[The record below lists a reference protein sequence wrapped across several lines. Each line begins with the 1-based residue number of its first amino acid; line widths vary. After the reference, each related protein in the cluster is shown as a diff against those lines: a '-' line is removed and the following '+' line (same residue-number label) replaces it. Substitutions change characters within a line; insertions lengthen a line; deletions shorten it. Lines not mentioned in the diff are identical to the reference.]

1 MVIRL
6 CTSTQ
11 YVFPNNARYVL
22 YNGLSAKLS
31 HYVSKASATERVYV
45 VFVGK
50 WCSLLV
56 NVNKEGGYWTI
67 NSPMDFQVHTLPIKY
82 GHK

>member
-1 MVIRL
+1 MAIRL
-6 CTSTQ
+6 CTSTR
-11 YVFPNNARYVL
+11 YVFPNNAL
-22 YNGLSAKLS
+22 YNRLSAKLS

-50 WCSLLV
+50 WWSLLV

-67 NSPMDFQVHTLPIKY
+67 NVPMDFQVCPP
-82 GHK
+82 